1 MIGYTGLLT
10 RDSLVRGYLREA
22 LERYKTRL
30 DQPRDSGFKNVEEFR
45 AKCCHPGT
53 TITFLGVFD
62 TVGALGVPTVL
73 RADHQFHDVTLGP
86 AVQCARQALAI
97 DELRRTFAPCL
108 WFVPNTAPE
117 IAILTPEP
125 GTRVEVA
132 RVKQVW
138 FEGVHSDVG
147 GGYDDDGLSNTTL
160 LWMTD
165 QAKQAG
171 LVFDQAMLDVYLG
184 SPRPAVRHHSINP
197 IYRVA
202 NIFERIRPRP
212 DVMKGTFSHGRRNL
226 SPIPVQSGP
235 ANVTVTI
242 PHRLASMARE
252 DFYTDPAYHPPNLG
266 TFLNAPPKGAPD
278 VDELVVRLP
287 RIQRPPGSPEPSP
300 PERIQ
305 A

>member
-1 MIGYTGLLT
+1 MRYRFLALNHEVGDEIHIFGFSRGAYTARSVAGMIGYTGLLT

-197 IYRVA
+197 IGALHLSGADEQVPQDAVSRQSTA
-202 NIFERIRPRP
+202 PRSC
-212 DVMKGTFSHGRRNL
+212 GY
-226 SPIPVQSGP
+226 SG
-235 ANVTVTI
+235 
-242 PHRLASMARE
+242 
-252 DFYTDPAYHPPNLG
+252 
-266 TFLNAPPKGAPD
+266 
-278 VDELVVRLP
+278 
-287 RIQRPPGSPEPSP
+287 
-300 PERIQ
+300 
-305 A
+305 